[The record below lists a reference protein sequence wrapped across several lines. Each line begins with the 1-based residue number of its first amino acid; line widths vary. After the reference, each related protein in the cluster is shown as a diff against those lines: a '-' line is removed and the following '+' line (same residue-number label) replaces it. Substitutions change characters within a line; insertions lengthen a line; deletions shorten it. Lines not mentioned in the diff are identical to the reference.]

1 MKILLA
7 TSLQDLWKSG
17 PAGTVNLKSP
27 EGVWIALLNFLSNS
41 FFWLLL
47 IAGFAGTI
55 AIIVGGY
62 YLLTSGGNPQ
72 RAGQG
77 KSYILWAIVGIVI
90 VALARLIVRTVI
102 AVIQPPPT
110 TPLPSF

>member
-1 MKILLA
+1 MNTLLA
-7 TSLQDLWKSG
+7 TSLRNLWESG
-17 PAGTVNLKSP
+17 PAGTVDLQSP

-41 FFWLLL
+41 FYWLLL
-47 IAGFAGTI
+47 LAGFAGTI

-77 KSYILWAIVGIVI
+77 KNYILWAIVGIVI

-102 AVIQPPPT
+102 TIIQPPST
-110 TPLPSF
+110 VPLPSF